1 MKRIGIISTIASVCV
16 LISSCSA
23 GIPMDNPDIGNVR
36 IIGTVTDDTGAP
48 IEHIKVTMDWNSG
61 TYQDIK
67 YTSSVGKFDSNVQD
81 NPQSDIITVMI
92 TLEDIDGEDYG
103 GLFESHSEKVKLI
116 REDITESV
124 LRFDYRL
131 NRATASENNP
141 RS

>member
-1 MKRIGIISTIASVCV
+1 MKRFGIISSIASVCV
-16 LISSCSA
+16 LISSCSP
-23 GIPMDNPDIGNVR
+23 GIPDEYPDIENVR
-36 IIGTVTDDTGAP
+36 IVGTVTDDTGAP

-81 NPQSDIITVMI
+81 NPQSDMITLMI
-92 TLEDIDGEDYG
+92 TLEDIDGEDNG
-103 GLFESHSEKVKLI
+103 GLFESHSEKVTLNK
-116 REDITESV
+116 EDITEPV

-131 NRATASENNP
+131 NRATASESNP

>member
-1 MKRIGIISTIASVCV
+1 MKRFGIISSIASVCV
-16 LISSCSA
+16 LISSCSP
-23 GIPMDNPDIGNVR
+23 GIPDKYPDIENVR
-36 IIGTVTDDTGAP
+36 IVGTVTDDTGAP

-81 NPQSDIITVMI
+81 NPQSDMITLMI
-92 TLEDIDGEDYG
+92 TLEDIDGEDNG
-103 GLFESHSEKVKLI
+103 GLFESHSEKVTLNK
-116 REDITESV
+116 EDITEPV

-131 NRATASENNP
+131 NRATASESNP

>member
-1 MKRIGIISTIASVCV
+1 MKRFGIISSIASVCV
-16 LISSCSA
+16 LISSCSP
-23 GIPMDNPDIGNVR
+23 GIPDEYPDIENVR
-36 IIGTVTDDTGAP
+36 IVGTVTDDTGAP

-81 NPQSDIITVMI
+81 NPQSDMITLMI
-92 TLEDIDGEDYG
+92 TLEDIDGEDNG
-103 GLFESHSEKVKLI
+103 GLFESHSEKVTLNK
-116 REDITESV
+116 EDITEPV

-131 NRATASENNP
+131 NRAIASESNP